1 MNKQDKMKTDSQTEN
16 KQMVA
21 RQKEGGGMGK
31 TGEGQNGFPLI
42 SRIDKCIE
50 MVKRLSTMRETR
62 VQSLGWEDPLEK
74 EMAIHSSTIAW
85 KIPWTEE
92 PGRL

>member
-31 TGEGQNGFPLI
+31 TGEG
-42 SRIDKCIE
+42 
-50 MVKRLSTMRETR
+50 
-62 VQSLGWEDPLEK
+62 
-74 EMAIHSSTIAW
+74 H
-85 KIPWTEE
+85 
-92 PGRL
+92 